1 MQIKTCHGSD
11 ITPYIG
17 DLARLRI
24 EVFRSFPYLYDGEM
38 DYEADYIATYA
49 RSKDSFFVLAL
60 DGEQVVGA
68 STGIAM
74 EDEAPEFKAPFIVN
88 NYDPKRIFY
97 FGESVLLPAYRGR
110 GIGVRFFT
118 EREAFAR
125 QAKIGET
132 NRFDICCFC
141 AVERPEDHPQRPL
154 DYQPLNDFWKKRG
167 YIHQPQLRT
176 SFSWRD
182 LGDSEE
188 SAKPMSFWLKDLA
201 G

>member
-11 ITPYIG
+11 IEPYIG

-49 RSKDSFFVLAL
+49 RSADSFFVLAL

-74 EDEAPEFKAPFIVN
+74 QDETPEFQAPFIAN

-97 FGESVLLPAYRGR
+97 FGESVLLPAYRGM
-110 GIGVRFFT
+110 GIGVRFFA

-125 QAKIGET
+125 QAKIAGT
-132 NRFDICCFC
+132 NRFDLCCFC
-141 AVERPEDHPQRPL
+141 AVERPEDHPLRPL
-154 DYQPLNDFWKKRG
+154 DYQPLNAFWNKRG
-167 YIHQPQLRT
+167 YVHQPQLRT
-176 SFSWRD
+176 SYSWRD
-182 LGDSEE
+182 VGDSEE
-188 SAKPMSFWLKDLA
+188 TAKPMSFWLKDLA
-201 G
+201 D